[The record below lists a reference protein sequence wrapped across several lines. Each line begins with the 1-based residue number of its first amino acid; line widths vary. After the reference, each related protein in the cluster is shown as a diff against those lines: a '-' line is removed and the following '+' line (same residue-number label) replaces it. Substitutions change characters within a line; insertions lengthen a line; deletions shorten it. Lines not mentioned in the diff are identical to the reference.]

1 MSARV
6 VRYGPEQLEGLPAS
20 FAGFLRRATEE
31 VGSGREQSWSKAV
44 SEFNERVPEMALPG
58 LVVQPWLFDFRYR
71 RATGEAVE
79 RFLEGLKEGRIIGT
93 RCEGCGRVF
102 IPPRSFCELCFRRVR
117 TYVEH
122 SGEGE
127 VATYSVAYIGTNPR
141 ERLARPE
148 VVAVIWFEGTKV
160 VRPNSH
166 HVFHAA
172 GLMHKL
178 GEVEPSEVR
187 IGMKVKPVWRPKE
200 QRRGEITDILYF
212 APVR

>member
-6 VRYGPEQLEGLPAS
+6 VRYGPDQLEGLPA
-20 FAGFLRRATEE
+20 GVGGLLRRATEE
-31 VGSGREQSWSKAV
+31 VGSGREKSWSKAV
-44 SEFNERVPEMALPG
+44 SEFNEGASEMTLPG
-58 LVVQPWLFDFRYR
+58 LVVLPWLFDFRYR
-71 RATGEAVE
+71 RATGEAVG
-79 RFLEGLKEGRIIGT
+79 RFLEGLREGRIIGT
-93 RCEGCGRVF
+93 KCEGCGRVF

-122 SGEGE
+122 SGYGE

-187 IGMKVKPVWRPKE
+187 IGMRVRPVWKPKE
-200 QRRGEITDILYF
+200 QRRGEITDISYF